1 MPDLSNTQLVT
12 YQNWTLRVRPATEK
26 PPRLLALIH
35 GLTGDENSMWV
46 FTRNFAEDYWITAP
60 RAPYNANR
68 PEGGYSWWPREA
80 GSRSSDDESV
90 GTPSLENLH
99 PSAEALI
106 SLIGGYAL
114 VNNIE
119 AKQFDVI
126 GFSQGGVLAYALSL
140 LYPERIRRAAVLA
153 SFIPANPETLITKS
167 LLKNKPFF
175 IAHGTLDEKIK
186 IESARRSVEMLEK
199 AGADVMFCEDEVGHK
214 LSAHCL
220 RALEGFF
227 AN

>member
-1 MPDLSNTQLVT
+1 MPVLSNTQLVPF
-12 YQNWTLRVRPATEK
+12 QNWILRVRPATEK
-26 PPRLLALIH
+26 PRRLLVLIH

-46 FTRNFAEDYWITAP
+46 FARNFAEDYWIIAP

-68 PEGGYSWWPREA
+68 PEGGYSWWPRKA
-80 GSRSSDDESV
+80 GSRGSDDESV
-90 GTPSLENLH
+90 GTPSLENMH

-106 SLIGGYAL
+106 NLIDIYASENKIL
-114 VNNIE
+114 
-119 AKQFDVI
+119 ATTFDVM
-126 GFSQGGVLAYALSL
+126 GFSQGGVLAYALGL
-140 LYPERIRRAAVLA
+140 LYPERIRRSAILA
-153 SFIPANPETLITKS
+153 SFIPANSETLMPKS

-175 IAHGTLDEKIK
+175 IAHGTLDEKVE

-199 AGADVMFCEDEVGHK
+199 AGAEVMFCEDEVGHK
-214 LSAHCL
+214 LSSHCL